1 MSTIAAYKCT
11 GDAPATTQAPPA
23 PTDDTPA
30 PVTDLPVTNAPTNA
44 PVTAAPTMPPTDD
57 LPNYNND
64 NYTFTCSGD
73 TCTLKLS
80 DGQTFVGKQDGDVVS
95 FMGIPYAKPPTG
107 TWFPGLNQNLLQIFR
122 TWSVDHER

>member
-1 MSTIAAYKCT
+1 MATIAAYKCT

-23 PTDDTPA
+23 PTDGTPA
-30 PVTDLPVTNAPTNA
+30 PVTDAPTNA
-44 PVTAAPTMPPTDD
+44 PVTAGPTAPNPTMPPTDD

-107 TWFPGLNQNLLQIFR
+107 TWFSEPEQKSASDGVRRF
-122 TWSVDHER
+122 